1 MKAQLINTCIIAV
14 IIFSSC
20 GSRQEKVI
28 DQTPI
33 IETITPIQSKIQMAI
48 ASSGTISNSE
58 EIVLSFKTGGM
69 VESVYAEEGQY
80 VEKGQILARLNTTEL
95 DAQLEQAKLNVDK
108 LKRDEYRLSQL
119 VRDTVATLEQLQ
131 NAQTVLSSGQQQ
143 LRSLEFNREQAYI
156 SAPAAGFILRRQ
168 VNPGEFKTPG
178 AAVFVIGS
186 NSNSTAGKWTF
197 KISVSD
203 RDRVKLAVGL
213 QTVITLDVMPG
224 KEFDGTIIKLSS
236 VPDAKTGTYDCY
248 VSFDPQGENV
258 VYGLSGKLSIPHESE
273 QSFTEIPLEAL
284 VGADGNTAVIYTL
297 NSDNIVEKQTISIH
311 SINKQTVSI
320 NENLPVDLHIIT
332 SGKNKVKVGE
342 KAKLTAINQQ

>member
-1 MKAQLINTCIIAV
+1 MRTLFITTCIITV
-14 IIFSSC
+14 GLFSSC
-20 GSRQEKVI
+20 GNKQEKTV

-33 IETITPIQSKIQMAI
+33 VETISPIQSRIKTVI
-48 ASSGTISNSE
+48 ASSGVISNSE

-95 DAQLEQAKLNVDK
+95 DAELEQAKLNVDK

-143 LRSLEFNREQAYI
+143 LRSLEFNRQQAAI
-156 SAPAAGFILRRQ
+156 SAPAAGFILKRQ

-178 AAVFVIGS
+178 AAVFIIGS
-186 NSNSTAGKWTF
+186 NTHSRAGKWTF

-203 RDRVKLAVGL
+203 RDRVILAVGQ
-213 QTVITLDVMPG
+213 QTVITLDVMSD
-224 KEFDGTIIKLSS
+224 KEFEGTIIKLSS
-236 VPDAKTGTYDCY
+236 VPDAQTGTYDCY
-248 VSFDPQGENV
+248 VSFAPQGENV

-273 QSFTEIPLEAL
+273 QAFTEIPVEAL
-284 VGADGNTAVIYTL
+284 VDADGNTAVIYTL
-297 NSDNIVEKQTISIH
+297 NSDNVVEKQSISIRA
-311 SINKQTVSI
+311 INKQTVLL
-320 NENLPVDLHIIT
+320 NENLPAGLRIIT

-342 KAKLTAINQQ
+342 KAKPSATNQQ

>member
-1 MKAQLINTCIIAV
+1 MRTQFICSCIIA
-14 IIFSSC
+14 ISFFSSC
-20 GSRQEKVI
+20 GKKQEKAI

-33 IETITPIQSKIQMAI
+33 VETITPMQSKIRTVI

-95 DAQLEQAKLNVDK
+95 DAQLQQAKLNIDK

-143 LRSLEFNREQAYI
+143 LRSLEFNRQQAYI

-178 AAVFVIGS
+178 ATVFVIGS
-186 NSNSTAGKWTF
+186 NTNSTANKWTF

-203 RDRVKLAVGL
+203 RDRVKLTVGQ

-224 KEFDGTIIKLSS
+224 KEFTGTIIKLSS

-273 QSFTEIPLEAL
+273 QIFTEIPLEAL

-297 NSDNIVEKQTISIH
+297 NRDNIVEKQTISIR

-320 NENLPVDLHIIT
+320 NENLPADLHIIT

>member
-1 MKAQLINTCIIAV
+1 MKVQFIYTCIIA
-14 IIFSSC
+14 ISIFSSC
-20 GSRQEKVI
+20 GNKQEKII

-33 IETITPIQSKIQMAI
+33 VETISPTQSKIRTVI
-48 ASSGTISNSE
+48 ASSGVISNSE

-95 DAQLEQAKLNVDK
+95 DAQLEQSKLNVDK

-119 VRDTVATLEQLQ
+119 VKDTVATLEQLQ

-143 LRSLEFNREQAYI
+143 LRSLEFNRQQAYI
-156 SAPAAGFILRRQ
+156 STPASGFILKRQ

-186 NSNSTAGKWTF
+186 NANSKAGKWTF

-203 RDRVKLAVGL
+203 RDRVKLVVGL
-213 QTVITLDVMPG
+213 QTIITLDVMPD
-224 KEFDGTIIKLSS
+224 KEFEGTIIKLSS
-236 VPDAKTGTYDCY
+236 VPDTKTGTYDCY
-248 VSFDPQGENV
+248 VTFDPQTENV

-273 QSFTEIPLEAL
+273 QSFTEMPLEAL

-297 NSDNIVEKQTISIH
+297 NSDNIVEKQTISIR
-311 SINKQTVSI
+311 SINKQAVSLD
-320 NENLPVDLHIIT
+320 EYLPADLRIIT
-332 SGKNKVKVGE
+332 SGKNKVRVGE
-342 KAKLTAINQQ
+342 KAKPVAKNL